1 MAGFREQM
9 VAFMVNPR
17 EKAAIRI
24 AAAKA
29 GMSMSKFTRRIVL
42 DHIKSKLAESGVRPL
57 PEDNQT

>member
-1 MAGFREQM
+1 MANFREQM

-24 AAAKA
+24 AAAKS

-42 DHIKSKLAESGVRPL
+42 DHIKRELADSSVHTLAEDDTS
-57 PEDNQT
+57 